1 MPSEILSDAGKGA
14 ALGAL
19 AGPEGA
25 LIGGVVGAGYGL
37 VSGLFQK
44 KKGNALLKQN
54 QYPTEAIPP
63 AELAN
68 QQAAQNMANEGMPSA
83 QYQAANKNIQRQQAA
98 AIAASQDR
106 RSGA

>member
-1 MPSEILSDAGKGA
+1 MPSQILSDAGAGA
-14 ALGAL
+14 SIGAL

-44 KKGNALLKQN
+44 KKANALLKN
-54 QYPTEAIPP
+54 NPYPTQPIP
-63 AELAN
+63 AEELAN
-68 QQAAQNMANEGMPSA
+68 QEAAQNMANEGMPSA

-98 AIAASQDR
+98 AIAA
-106 RSGA
+106 